1 MPRHVRLICDPM
13 DHRPPGSSVHG
24 IFQARILEWVAMSSF
39 RGSSWPRDWTWV
51 SCISCIGRWI
61 LYHCPAWEAPKAT
74 LVKVTQLCP
83 TLCHPMDCTV
93 HGILQARILERV
105 AIPFS
110 RGSSQPRDQTQV
122 FCIAG
127 RFFTIWTSSSE
138 LSEPSEFSSLN
149 WKPWA
154 IWVLWFGELQTRELP
169 YTYQGF
175 GVEHCFASEVGISLV
190 QKMGMNMPAW
200 ENCKQWCRGMGIE
213 RGLEGKTMQL

>member
-1 MPRHVRLICDPM
+1 MSLHEGIASLYRAENWGSGIQSDELGQGLEPRTVWE
-13 DHRPPGSSVHG
+13 GKVV
-24 IFQARILEWVAMSSF
+24 Q
-39 RGSSWPRDWTWV
+39 
-51 SCISCIGRWI
+51 SC
-61 LYHCPAWEAPKAT
+61 L
-74 LVKVTQLCP
+74 
-83 TLCHPMDCTV
+83 TLCNLMDCTV

-149 WKPWA
+149 WKLWA

-213 RGLEGKTMQL
+213 RGLEGKKMQL